1 MILPECFS
9 SLNDI
14 IVGNGSVIQN
24 VTRNIT
30 CTYLKVFHFDQPNS
44 LLSESQYDKGM
55 KKSVIVRALRL
66 MI

>member
-1 MILPECFS
+1 MILPKCFS

-14 IVGNGSVIQN
+14 IVGNGSVIQSLNN

-55 KKSVIVRALRL
+55 KKSTA
-66 MI
+66 